1 MYLLNFKR
9 DTKTTSRI
17 RNIALV
23 AWRDQRTPEL
33 FICLSSSHLV
43 LESPA
48 INNIFF
54 GLRQTP
60 FENNPYNVMWGP
72 IPVNDV
78 TVIGETFFASIAI
91 EPFVS
96 SSSWANCRGGFISR
110 QYYQNELL

>member
-48 INNIFF
+48 INNFF
-54 GLRQTP
+54 SG
-60 FENNPYNVMWGP
+60 
-72 IPVNDV
+72 
-78 TVIGETFFASIAI
+78 
-91 EPFVS
+91 
-96 SSSWANCRGGFISR
+96 
-110 QYYQNELL
+110 